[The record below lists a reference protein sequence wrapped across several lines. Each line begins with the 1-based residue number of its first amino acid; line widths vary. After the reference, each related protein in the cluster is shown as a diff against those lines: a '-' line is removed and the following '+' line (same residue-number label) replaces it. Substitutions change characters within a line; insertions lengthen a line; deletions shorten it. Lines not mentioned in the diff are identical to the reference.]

1 MSLPDLTHPLPDP
14 NNMKPALMKPTEN
27 GSYALLNQALTPR
40 QTHHLHPCWS
50 ARSPPPPSSPV
61 SDLCSPDSI
70 NCGSIRASPHASRLK
85 VKVRWAPQV
94 GRWRLRSQGW
104 MPEPSNFRRL
114 DRMWDL
120 CDKLPKDVSRGDGLL
135 ATWLGQL
142 HVGHV
147 DVSLRARK
155 GCPTRL
161 VPANQ
166 RDLSQSN
173 TTHLADASEE
183 TRQLY
188 KHQDKKTDFGS
199 VQPQRKSRWTWY
211 NKGNKSHGAI
221 LVEKNEKFAKLIT
234 KIWKQLQS
242 SVSRACSGFGLGA
255 LGRREF
261 RCLHRYHRSFGPGWA
276 GAIWF
281 STLTSVNISATQY
294 VDVTMSKLTYSD
306 ILLL

>member
-1 MSLPDLTHPLPDP
+1 MTTSPVKFEPGFSAATR
-14 NNMKPALMKPTEN
+14 
-27 GSYALLNQALTPR
+27 PR
-40 QTHHLHPCWS
+40 QHKESLHKILCIGKCLCPTSRILHPTQTTWS
-50 ARSPPPPSSPV
+50 RRWWNPLKMAHMLYWIKPSPQGKLIIFIPAGALALSPPSSPM

-120 CDKLPKDVSRGDGLL
+120 CDRLPKDVSRGDGLL
-135 ATWLGQL
+135 ATWLRQL
-142 HVGHV
+142 HVGRV
-147 DVSLRARK
+147 DVSLEARK

-188 KHQDKKTDFGS
+188 KQQDKTTDFGS
-199 VQPQRKSRWTWY
+199 VQLQRKSRWTWY
-211 NKGNKSHGAI
+211 NKKNKSHATI
-221 LVEKNEKFAKLIT
+221 LVEKNENFTKFIT
-234 KIWKQLQS
+234 KMW
-242 SVSRACSGFGLGA
+242 RN
-255 LGRREF
+255 RRTV
-261 RCLHRYHRSFGPGWA
+261 L
-276 GAIWF
+276 
-281 STLTSVNISATQY
+281 TLWHLYWS
-294 VDVTMSKLTYSD
+294 
-306 ILLL
+306 